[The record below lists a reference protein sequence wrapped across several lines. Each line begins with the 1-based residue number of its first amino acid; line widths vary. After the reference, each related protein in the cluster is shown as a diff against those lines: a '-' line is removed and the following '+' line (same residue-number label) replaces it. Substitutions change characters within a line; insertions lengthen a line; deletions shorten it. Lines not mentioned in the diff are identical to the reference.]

1 MVTIGVDAHKQVH
14 AAVALDDAGQA
25 LGHWRGPNSREGGRA
40 ARLGGRVGRA
50 TAVGHRRGV
59 ELRAGPG
66 PAPGGRR
73 RGGVRGQPPL
83 DGPGAPER
91 PPPGQDRCARRPS
104 GGAAGP
110 AREAATLPR
119 VGADDETAVLELL
132 VTERDGAVAEAT
144 RLRNQL
150 HQLLLQ
156 VDPEYR
162 AHRPALRTPAG
173 VAALAQYTT
182 PSPRPLDEPRARA
195 VGAWRSG
202 CGWRW
207 PRPRTWPGRFGSAPG
222 RTSPPDRRVW
232 RQPPDGR
239 GTRGHPRAGPP
250 VPHRCPT
257 RRLRRR
263 RPTGGLQR
271 RAGAPPPQPGR
282 QPPPERHP
290 APDRHHPSPQALRR
304 SDLSVLC

>member
-1 MVTIGVDAHKQVH
+1 MGALHAWAVGLGGPRQWGIEGAWNYGRGLAQHLVDAGE
-14 AAVALDDAGQA
+14 AVYEVNPR
-25 LGHWRGPNSREGGRA
+25 W
-40 ARLGGRVGRA
+40 
-50 TAVGHRRGV
+50 TAQ
-59 ELRAGPG
+59 
-66 PAPGGRR
+66 GRR
-73 RGGVRGQPPL
+73 S
-83 DGPGAPER
+83 
-91 PPPGQDRCARRPS
+91 ARRP
-104 GGAAGP
+104 GKTDALDAQAVAALVL
-110 AREAATLPR
+110 REAATLPR

-182 PSPRPLDEPRARA
+182 PSPRPLDEERAAA
-195 VGAWRSG
+195 VRRLAQRLR
-202 CGWRW
+202 WRW

-222 RTSPPDRRVW
+222 RTSPLLTGVCGVSL
-232 RQPPDGR
+232 DGR

-271 RAGAPPPQPGR
+271 RAGARFRCG
-282 QPPPERHP
+282 
-290 APDRHHPSPQALRR
+290 
-304 SDLSVLC
+304 